1 MELQA
6 FLQPPL
12 LLLLFLLH
20 VHLEFG
26 LGLNP
31 ELGDRFSQRIR
42 STDMLPFM
50 KAVNPMAG
58 KGVFTSG

>member
-1 MELQA
+1 MERQA

-12 LLLLFLLH
+12 LLRLSLLH
-20 VHLEFG
+20 VYLEIG

-42 STDMLPFM
+42 SADMLLFM
-50 KAVNPMAG
+50 KAVNPVAE